1 MAGYI
6 VYNGF
11 WNPSGPPDPVE
22 RLERAAAER
31 GEMLRPVPNTCLTA
45 VLDGSVQVTNGRGGL
60 LSGADF
66 ALFWDKD
73 IRLAR
78 AMEACGVRLYN
89 RSDAVALCDDKAATQ
104 LFLCRAGVPMPECLV
119 APMTYDRMAG
129 PEAKF
134 LKEAER
140 RLGYPMVVKECFGS
154 LGGQVYLARN
164 GEELRTL
171 TRGMGPRPFVVQRFI
186 AGSAGRDVRIYVVG
200 DRPAAAM
207 ERRSETD
214 FRANI
219 GSGGHARPYTPSEEE
234 AALAVRCCRLLGLDF
249 AGVDLL
255 HGPDGPLVCEVNSNA
270 FMAAV
275 TACTGVDVA
284 GRIVEHVFAREAE
297 RGTVPDT

>member
-11 WNPSGPPDPVE
+11 WNLSGPPDPVV

-31 GEMLRPVPNTCLTA
+31 GRALRIVPNTRLTA
-45 VLDGSVQVTNGRGGL
+45 VLDGSVQVTDGQGGN
-60 LSGADF
+60 LSKSDY

-78 AMEACGVRLYN
+78 AMEAGGVRLYN

-104 LFLCRAGVPMPECLV
+104 LVLCGGGVPMPETLV

-129 PEAKF
+129 PEADF
-134 LKEAER
+134 LEEAER
-140 RLGYPMVVKECFGS
+140 RLPYPMVVKECFGS

-164 GEELRTL
+164 GAELQTL
-171 TRGMGPRPFVVQRFI
+171 VRGMGPRPFLIQRFI
-186 AGSAGRDVRIYVVG
+186 GGSAGRDVRIYVVG
-200 DRPAAAM
+200 EEPVAAM
-207 ERRSETD
+207 ERRSESD

-219 GSGGHARPYTPSEEE
+219 GSGGEARPYTPTAEE

-284 GRIVEHVFAREAE
+284 GRIVEHVFAQESRHKMA
-297 RGTVPDT
+297 VD